1 MARATGAHAP
11 LARPGL
17 HPRAIDPHTAFRRLV
32 EAFEEVLDL
41 RHHLLVS
48 HGLGAWSTSII
59 IARWKCAT
67 APATA
72 VIVSERIAVAGDMGE
87 LIEEGVRNGT
97 DYRINVKIS
106 AKSST

>member
-1 MARATGAHAP
+1 MPRWLDQVCT
-11 LARPGL
+11 
-17 HPRAIDPHTAFRRLV
+17 RAIDPHTAFRRLV

-48 HGLGAWSTSII
+48 YGLGAWSTSII

-72 VIVSERIAVAGDMGE
+72 VIVSERIAVAGDKGD
-87 LIEEGVRNGT
+87 LIEEGVRNGS
-97 DYRINVKIS
+97 DYGINVKIS

>member
-1 MARATGAHAP
+1 MA
-11 LARPGL
+11 L
-17 HPRAIDPHTAFRRLV
+17 
-32 EAFEEVLDL
+32 
-41 RHHLLVS
+41 
-48 HGLGAWSTSII
+48 
-59 IARWKCAT
+59 WKCAT